1 VTGKEAFQD
10 VIDFCDFMVDG
21 LRKTGRKDPMTQG
34 EIKGMEIIKAGVERK
49 RDREEDEENV
59 QS

>member
-1 VTGKEAFQD
+1 MTGKEAFQD
-10 VIDFCDFMVDG
+10 VIDFCDLTAYI
-21 LRKTGRKDPMTQG
+21 LRKTGRKDPMTLG
-34 EIKGMEIIKAGVERK
+34 EIKGIEIIKAGVERK